1 MIHIKNILT
10 NQNMIHITCMTDQNM
25 IHIKG
30 MSIKHTIELSVFD
43 PRATPALSSSEI
55 VSKLSYVPGFK

>member
-10 NQNMIHITCMTDQNM
+10 NQNMIHIMTDQNM

-30 MSIKHTIELSVFD
+30 MSIKHTIKLPVFD